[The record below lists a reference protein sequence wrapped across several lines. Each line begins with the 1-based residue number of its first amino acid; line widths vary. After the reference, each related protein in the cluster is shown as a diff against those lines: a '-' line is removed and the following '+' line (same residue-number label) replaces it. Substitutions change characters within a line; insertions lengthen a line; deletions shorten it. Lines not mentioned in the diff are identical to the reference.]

1 MLEKNCLYQIQ
12 PLSLKIRDSIS
23 KKDIVLNQDEVVKVL
38 EFSGINVKIKRLDT
52 GEIFEVSKQGL
63 NFSVEKI

>member
-38 EFSGINVKIKRLDT
+38 EFSEINVKIKRLDT

>member
-23 KKDIVLNQDEVVKVL
+23 KKDIILNQDEVVKVL